1 MSQTM
6 PVLLF
11 EKDWSIDDYIREL
24 AADCYIVKDYF
35 DIALNEIKLHH
46 SIKIR
51 EMLKYELTNSKN
63 KRHINA
69 FINISWEIQKK
80 FIINI

>member
-11 EKDWSIDDYIREL
+11 EKDWPIDDYIRKL
-24 AADCYIVKDYF
+24 AADCYIVKEYF

-63 KRHINA
+63 KRHKNA
-69 FINISWEIQKK
+69 FINIS
-80 FIINI
+80 